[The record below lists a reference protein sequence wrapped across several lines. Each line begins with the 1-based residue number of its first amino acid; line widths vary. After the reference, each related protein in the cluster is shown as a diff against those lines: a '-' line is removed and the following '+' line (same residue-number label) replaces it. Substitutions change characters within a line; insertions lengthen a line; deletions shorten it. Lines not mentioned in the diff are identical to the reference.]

1 MTSSTVLEILRIF
14 LIVLGGMSVIWGVY
28 DVFGDNGSQS
38 AVGSKKIIGGI
49 AFMAISGF
57 LMTWAINEVKKA
69 EDKAGVSKAYISE
82 ESVTKSVNIS
92 NNYQITEENILTLRL

>member
-14 LIVLGGMSVIWGVY
+14 LVVLGGMSVIWGVY

-69 EDKAGVSKAYISE
+69 EEKAGVKAEYISD
-82 ESVTKSVNIS
+82 SSIVKTATVNK
-92 NNYQITEENILTLRL
+92 NYHITEENVLTIKL